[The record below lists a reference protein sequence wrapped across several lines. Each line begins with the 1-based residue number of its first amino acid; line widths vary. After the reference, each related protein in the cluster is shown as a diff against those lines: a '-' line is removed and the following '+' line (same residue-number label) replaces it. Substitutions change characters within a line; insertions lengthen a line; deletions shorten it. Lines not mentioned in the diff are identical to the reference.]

1 MKKLFV
7 FAFTMLWALFLI
19 AQEEY
24 PAYTINVVTTNNAD
38 GIVDSL
44 DVKCQLQGIVYG
56 FNIRGSNGLQF
67 TIVDANKNGIG
78 VFSSTKTFDYTVAE
92 GDEVII
98 RGTIDQ
104 FNGLTQILPDTLWRI
119 SQNNMLATPT
129 VVSTLDESTE
139 SQLVQLENV
148 SLVDPNDWT
157 NAGSGFNVDVTNGT
171 TTFQAR
177 IDADSDIFGALAPT
191 GTFTLTG
198 IGGQFD
204 PASPYDAGY
213 QIFPRRLTDINP
225 YVPAASD
232 FPPRSIGEVT
242 TNNATGVADSL
253 DVKCEL
259 QGIVYGINL
268 RPTGLQFTI
277 IDSNGDGIGV
287 FLNSGNLGYTVA
299 EGDLIKVRGEIDQ
312 FNGLTQI
319 LAEEIDLVS
328 SGNALLEPTT
338 VSELGEGTESQL
350 IQIEVLT
357 IVNPSQWTNAG
368 SGFNVDVTDGT
379 NTFQMRIDADTD
391 IFGTSAPSSPF
402 ILRGIGSQFD
412 NASPFTEGYQ
422 IIPRYLSDISLFSS
436 VLDPKLAEGIKLY
449 PNPVKDYL
457 ILESLQELDRIRITN
472 ALGQIILDQK
482 NINSKEQFD
491 VSHLSA
497 GVYHIILIKENRYF
511 SIEFVK

>member
-7 FAFTMLWALFLI
+7 FAFAMSLAMFLI
-19 AQEEY
+19 AQAEY
-24 PAYTINVVTTNNAD
+24 PAYAISLVTTNNAE
-38 GIVDSL
+38 GVVDSL
-44 DVKCQLQGIVYG
+44 NAKCQLQGIVYG
-56 FNIRGSNGLQF
+56 FNIRGNNGLQF
-67 TIVDANKNGIG
+67 TIIDASNNGIG

-104 FNGLTQILPDTLWRI
+104 FNGLTQILPDTLWRV

-129 VVSTLDESTE
+129 VVSTLDETTE
-139 SQLVQLENV
+139 SQLVSLENV
-148 SLVDPNDWT
+148 SLVNPAQWT
-157 NAGSGFNVDVTNGT
+157 NAGSGFNVDITNGT

-177 IDADSDIFGALAPT
+177 IDGDSDIFGALAPT

-225 YVPAASD
+225 YIPATSD

-242 TNNATGVADSL
+242 TNNASGVADSL

-259 QGIVYGINL
+259 QGIVYGGNL

-277 IDSNGDGIGV
+277 IDSIGDGIGV
-287 FLNSGNLGYTVA
+287 FLNSGNIGYTVA

-328 SGNALLEPTT
+328 GGNTLAESAQVT
-338 VSELGEGTESQL
+338 SIGEDTESQL
-350 IQIEVLT
+350 ITVQNLLSL
-357 IVNPSQWTNAG
+357 VNPTQWTNTG

-402 ILRGIGSQFD
+402 TLSGIGSQFD
-412 NASPFTEGYQ
+412 NASPYTEGYQ

-436 VLDPKLAEGIKLY
+436 VLDLSWRRRKIISKPRQRLFDIGESSGIGSHPHYKCTRT
-449 PNPVKDYL
+449 
-457 ILESLQELDRIRITN
+457 ISF
-472 ALGQIILDQK
+472 G
-482 NINSKEQFD
+482 SKK
-491 VSHLSA
+491 
-497 GVYHIILIKENRYF
+497 Y
-511 SIEFVK
+511 